1 MSLTIRRRITW
12 IAALAVLAMAL
23 APAISQWLLV
33 QRNAGLA
40 WVAVCSNT
48 GTRWVAVGQATHDHP
63 TDQGGLHAQSH
74 CPACFLQAHDMGL
87 PPVAVTVLTLT
98 SEPQALPWLFLHA
111 PRPLAAWSPALA
123 RAPPAAA

>member
-1 MSLTIRRRITW
+1 MSASIRRRITW

-48 GTRWVAVGQATHDHP
+48 GTRWVAVKVQ
-63 TDQGGLHAQSH
+63 
-74 CPACFLQAHDMGL
+74 
-87 PPVAVTVLTLT
+87 PVAPLARPV
-98 SEPQALPWLFLHA
+98 
-111 PRPLAAWSPALA
+111 PLAAIKAEPRLA
-123 RAPPAAA
+123 ACAMLKYNRLSVAPLTDAEWAVFMELGGGTI

>member
-1 MSLTIRRRITW
+1 MSLSVRHRITW

-48 GTRWVAVGQATHDHP
+48 GTRWVAVGEATHDQP
-63 TDQGGLHAQSH
+63 SDQRGLHAQSH
-74 CPACFLQAHDMGL
+74 CPACVLQAHDMGL
-87 PPVAVTVLTLT
+87 PPPALTVLTLP
-98 SEPQALPWLFLHA
+98 SEPEALPFLFLHA
-111 PRPLAAWSPALA
+111 PRPLAVWSPALA

>member
-1 MSLTIRRRITW
+1 MSLSVRRRITW

-48 GTRWVAVGQATHDHP
+48 GTRWVAWVKPHMTSPRTKAACTRNRTARPASCKRTTWACH
-63 TDQGGLHAQSH
+63 LRL
-74 CPACFLQAHDMGL
+74 CP
-87 PPVAVTVLTLT
+87 
-98 SEPQALPWLFLHA
+98 SS
-111 PRPLAAWSPALA
+111 R
-123 RAPPAAA
+123 

>member
-1 MSLTIRRRITW
+1 MTVSLRHRITW

-40 WVAVCSNT
+40 WVAVCSTT
-48 GTRWVAVGQATHDHP
+48 GTRWVAVGEATHDQP
-63 TDQGGLHAQSH
+63 GDQGGLHAQSH
-74 CPACFLQAHDMGL
+74 CPACFLTSHDQAPPPAALTVVRLPAEPDGL
-87 PPVAVTVLTLT
+87 PF
-98 SEPQALPWLFLHA
+98 LFLHA